1 MIEIFAVQPKF
12 VTIVAHD
19 RVIRVP
25 AIIENKWC
33 TNLSLFIVITIVL
46 FQKLFYFTIR
56 YRLDLLYIGI
66 VVFDPLVN
74 WVNIIFVEHIKLVH
88 LFLSLIDIILTYKK
102 FLTFPSTFLGR
113 SINFKT
119 GCVWCTFSERFI
131 YNLIYYTNCIIIT
144 ATDVPLCNIND
155 RL

>member
-25 AIIENKWC
+25 AIIENKWWI
-33 TNLSLFIVITIVL
+33 NLSLFVFITIVL

-66 VVFDPLVN
+66 IVFDPLVN

-88 LFLSLIDIILTYKK
+88 LFLSLLIGIILTYEKN
-102 FLTFPSTFLGR
+102 LSFPNTFLDFFRIKISWDSFGLFPTLALFFP
-113 SINFKT
+113 IL
-119 GCVWCTFSERFI
+119 FSPRAKE
-131 YNLIYYTNCIIIT
+131 
-144 ATDVPLCNIND
+144 
-155 RL
+155 

>member
-25 AIIENKWC
+25 AIIENKWWI
-33 TNLSLFIVITIVL
+33 NLSLFVFITIVL

-74 WVNIIFVEHIKLVH
+74 WVNIIFVEHIKIVH
-88 LFLSLIDIILTYKK
+88 LFLSLIDIILTYEK
-102 FLTFPSTFLGR
+102 FLTFPNTFFRKVNKFQNGLRVEHDLQEIHLQYHSLHGLHYHR
-113 SINFKT
+113 
-119 GCVWCTFSERFI
+119 GHRC
-131 YNLIYYTNCIIIT
+131 
-144 ATDVPLCNIND
+144 ATV
-155 RL
+155 

>member
-25 AIIENKWC
+25 AIIENKWWI
-33 TNLSLFIVITIVL
+33 NLSLFFVITIVL

-88 LFLSLIDIILTYKK
+88 LFLSLIDIILTYEK
-102 FLTFPSTFLGR
+102 FLTFPNTFFRKVNKFQNGLR
-113 SINFKT
+113 
-119 GCVWCTFSERFI
+119 VEHVLRE
-131 YNLIYYTNCIIIT
+131 L
-144 ATDVPLCNIND
+144 
-155 RL
+155 RLQSHALHRRRYRHVHQCAIV

>member
-25 AIIENKWC
+25 AIIENKWWI
-33 TNLSLFIVITIVL
+33 NLSLFVFITIVL
-46 FQKLFYFTIR
+46 LQKLFYFTIR

-66 VVFDPLVN
+66 IVFDPLVN

-88 LFLSLIDIILTYKK
+88 LFLSLIDIILTYEK
-102 FLTFPSTFLGR
+102 FLTFPNVFLLV
-113 SINFKT
+113 INFCLFELT
-119 GCVWCTFSERFI
+119 ANNSCRFLLLVFYHLCLVPTVICTSF
-131 YNLIYYTNCIIIT
+131 YL
-144 ATDVPLCNIND
+144 
-155 RL
+155 

>member
-88 LFLSLIDIILTYKK
+88 LFLSLIDIILTYEK
-102 FLTFPSTFLGR
+102 FLTFPNTFFRKVNKFQNGLR
-113 SINFKT
+113 VVHVLQEIHLQSHLLHELHYHHDHR
-119 GCVWCTFSERFI
+119 C
-131 YNLIYYTNCIIIT
+131 
-144 ATDVPLCNIND
+144 ATV
-155 RL
+155 